1 MKVWFYK
8 DVLPRSVGL
17 DLVTYTGSL
26 AEGTSR
32 GSRVEER
39 LLFFVR
45 ETETTHGRDQ
55 VDVGGG

>member
-8 DVLPRSVGL
+8 DGLPRSVGL
-17 DLVTYTGSL
+17 DLATYTRSL
-26 AEGTSR
+26 AEGTSH